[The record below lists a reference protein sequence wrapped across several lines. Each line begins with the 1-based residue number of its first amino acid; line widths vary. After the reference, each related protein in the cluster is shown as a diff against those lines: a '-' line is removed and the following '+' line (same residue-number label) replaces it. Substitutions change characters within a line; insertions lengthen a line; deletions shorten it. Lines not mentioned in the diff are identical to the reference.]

1 MKTAKDN
8 HTFFIHIYNVILLS
22 YKKNKI
28 LPVAASWMNLEI
40 LILCEVKQ
48 ISYDIAY
55 MRNLK
60 KKKARNELIYK
71 TKIELQI

>member
-22 YKKNKI
+22 YNKNKI
-28 LPVAASWMNLEI
+28 MPVAASWMNIEI

-55 MRNLK
+55 MRNFLK
-60 KKKARNELIYK
+60 K
-71 TKIELQI
+71 

>member
-8 HTFFIHIYNVILLS
+8 HTFFIHIYNIILLS

-28 LPVAASWMNLEI
+28 MPVAASWMNLEI

-48 ISYDIAY
+48 ISHDIAY
-55 MRNLK
+55 MQNLK
-60 KKKARNELIYK
+60 KG
-71 TKIELQI
+71 